1 MSDAVE
7 LAGGDR
13 DLARTMVVRSRMGMD
28 PMTGQ
33 KKEEPF
39 KPEQVEIG
47 GRKYIQLAP
56 KYFQEVKE
64 DTPTVTGLQATLDN
78 LQADL
83 EAGRLTPEEYDIAER
98 NAKDVYIQA
107 GKKPTSSKTS
117 QDDDAPLFSTDS
129 NAGTTDI
136 STIPDSAQEMLK
148 KDPSLKEFFDQKYGA
163 GAAAQILG
171 E

>member
-28 PMTGQ
+28 PMTG
-33 KKEEPF
+33 KKEKEPF
-39 KPEQVEIG
+39 EPQVIEMG
-47 GRKYIQLAP
+47 GRQFA
-56 KYFQEVKE
+56 Q
-64 DTPTVTGLQATLDN
+64 
-78 LQADL
+78 
-83 EAGRLTPEEYDIAER
+83 LTPDYYQILPEEPAPEVPFEPRSIEVDGETLYEVSPDR
-98 NAKDVYIQA
+98 FSF
-107 GKKPTSSKTS
+107 KPRTSKTS
-117 QDDDAPLFSTDS
+117 QDDDAPLFPTDS

-136 STIPDSAQEMLK
+136 STIPDSAKEMLK
-148 KDPSLKEFFDQKYGA
+148 KDTSLKEFFDQKYGA